1 MDSTV
6 VLTFILSLLIT
17 IFVYLLVPTIV
28 ILRKKE
34 YKQSKIRRIAII
46 NGIVC
51 FLLFSVIQ
59 IELGGDGG
67 NVGACLLWSFVG
79 YWLMKQNCL
88 LDDEEDESDN

>member
-46 NGIVC
+46 NSAIMTALMIFFLF
-51 FLLFSVIQ
+51 FLL
-59 IELGGDGG
+59 
-67 NVGACLLWSFVG
+67 
-79 YWLMKQNCL
+79 
-88 LDDEEDESDN
+88 